1 MFENWKI
8 GTRLLAMAGATAA
21 VMGVVGW
28 LGVHALSQSERAM
41 DESVAMSARV
51 TWIADR
57 TRDTQMDMK
66 NEVQAWKDVLIRG
79 HNAGDYDKYWAEL
92 ETKERE
98 GREQLV
104 GLRDS
109 VQVLGLS
116 PAGFEG
122 EVRALDGLGQ
132 AYREAIKQY
141 KTADPT
147 TTQAVDRLVRGID
160 RPVVGAMDSLTAAVI
175 EAGRTKLDQMA
186 RDERRAGAQIRAVL
200 VVGALL
206 AIVVSLLLAIGV
218 IRSVTRPL
226 GDLVVVANQIAE
238 GDLRPVA
245 ESRRDDE
252 LGVLQGAMQRMSE
265 ALART
270 IAQVR
275 NTSDALSGA
284 AAQVSATAQT
294 LSQGT
299 SEQAASVEETT
310 ASLEQMSASIAQNAD
325 NSKQTEQTALRGAT
339 DAEEGGR
346 AATETMVAMKTIAQ
360 KISIIEDIAYQT
372 NLLALN
378 AAIEAARAG
387 EHGKGFAVVA
397 TEVRKLAER
406 SQSAAN
412 EISGLAASSVEVAE
426 QSGRRLQELV
436 PAIRRTA
443 DLVQEVAAASRE
455 QAAGLAQINQAMTQ
469 VDQVTQ
475 RAASAA
481 EELASTSEE
490 MAAQAES
497 LQELVGFFR
506 VGDEWRAAP
515 PAPSA
520 AAHLAPRVGARNGA
534 LGERAGNGKRR
545 PAHSVAL
552 TTDDNGFTRF

>member
-8 GTRLLAMAGATAA
+8 GTRLLAMAAVTAT

-66 NEVQAWKDVLIRG
+66 NEVQAWKDVIIRG
-79 HNAGDYDKYWAEL
+79 HNSSDYDKYWAEVGS
-92 ETKERE
+92 KARE

-109 VQVLGLS
+109 VRVLGLS
-116 PAGFEG
+116 PAGFDG
-122 EVRALDGLGQ
+122 EIRALDGLGQ
-132 AYREAIKQY
+132 AYTDAIKHY
-141 KTADPT
+141 KPEDPT

-160 RPVVGAMDSLTAAVI
+160 RPVVDAMDSLTAAVI
-175 EAGRTKLDQMA
+175 DAGHAKLDQMA
-186 RDERRAGAQIRAVL
+186 RDERKASGQIRAVL
-200 VVGALL
+200 VGGAIL
-206 AIVVSLLLAIGV
+206 AIVVALLLAVGV

-226 GDLVVVANQIAE
+226 GDLVVVANQIAD
-238 GDLRPVA
+238 GDLRPIA
-245 ESRRDDE
+245 DAQRGDE

-275 NTSDALSGA
+275 NTSDALSSA

-310 ASLEQMSASIAQNAD
+310 ASLEEMSASIAQNAE
-325 NSKQTEQTALRGAT
+325 NSRQTEQTAMRGAS

-406 SQSAAN
+406 SQGAAN
-412 EISGLAASSVEVAE
+412 EISGLAATSVEVAE
-426 QSGRRLQELV
+426 RSGRRLQELV

-455 QAAGLAQINQAMTQ
+455 QSAGLAQINQAMSQ

-506 VGDEWRAAP
+506 VAEGWRAG
-515 PAPSA
+515 PSA
-520 AAHLAPRVGARNGA
+520 QPAAAPAVPRLVARKST
-534 LGERAGNGKRR
+534 NGKRR
-545 PAHSVAL
+545 PAHSAAL